1 MKRITFML
9 LGLFL
14 VSSLFGATDALAW
27 CCGGGEGMGG
37 CGCFGCGTNPFPFSS
52 VENLTP
58 EQSDKLATLQKNHI
72 QETATLR
79 TDLTLKRIERDQLL
93 AQPQPNRDD
102 ILAKQREIT
111 DLQAQLQQKALTR
124 ELELRT
130 ILTSEQ
136 LNQLNYGYGSNTNF
150 LPGWGAGPPPG
161 QGFGPGR
168 GRGWMKPRG
177 RCGSCW

>member
-1 MKRITFML
+1 MKKITCML
-9 LGLFL
+9 LGLSLISSFL
-14 VSSLFGATDALAW
+14 LATNARAG
-27 CCGGGEGMGG
+27 CCGAFGGMGG
-37 CGCFGCGTNPFPFSS
+37 CGGCGWGPNSFPSPL

-79 TDLTLKRIERDQLL
+79 TDLALKRIERDQLL
-93 AQPQPNRDD
+93 AQPQPNRDE

-136 LNQLNYGYGSNTNF
+136 LNQLNYGYGSNPNL

-161 QGFGPGR
+161 QGFRPGR

>member
-1 MKRITFML
+1 MKKITFML

-14 VSSLFGATDALAW
+14 MGSFFFATDALAG
-27 CCGGGEGMGG
+27 CCGGGGGMGG
-37 CGCFGCGTNPFPFSS
+37 CGCFGCGPGRFVSSS

-58 EQSDKLATLQKNHI
+58 VQSDKLAALQKNHI
-72 QETATLR
+72 QETAKLR
-79 TDLTLKRIERDQLL
+79 SDLAVKRIERDQLL
-93 AQPQPNRDD
+93 AQPRPRRDE
-102 ILAKQREIT
+102 ILSKQREIT

-136 LNQLNYGYGSNTNF
+136 LNQLNYGYGSTENV
-150 LPGWGAGPPPG
+150 LSGWGTPSPQG

-168 GRGWMKPRG
+168 GRGCMKSRG

>member
-1 MKRITFML
+1 
-9 LGLFL
+9 
-14 VSSLFGATDALAW
+14 
-27 CCGGGEGMGG
+27 MGG
-37 CGCFGCGTNPFPFSS
+37 CGNCGWGLNSFLSPW

-58 EQSDKLATLQKNHI
+58 EQSDKLANLQKKHI

-79 TDLTLKRIERDQLL
+79 TDLALKRIERDQLI
-93 AQPQPNRDD
+93 AQPQPSRDE
-102 ILAKQREIT
+102 ILSKQREIT
-111 DLQAQLQQKALTR
+111 DLQAQLQQKTLTR

-136 LNQLNYGYGSNTNF
+136 LNQLNYGYGSNPNL